1 MQNEICACV
10 LLLKMLVTSTY
21 NYKIFAAYPISNIAL
36 INRVT
41 EQAENV

>member
-21 NYKIFAAYPISNIAL
+21 KIFAAYPIANIAL